1 MIEEYNVDQ
10 KAECGQLNL
19 AHETKTKKRQCP
31 LSSVKVQD
39 LYYLHSII
47 VITLYNR
54 SWNESWH
61 AFHVDLRILGS
72 QESVSHRWIETTT
85 LGGNRVSNF
94 VWRARENESIIII
107 VIGSRKR
114 SRDIQLFGGAERT
127 RQWLTTDWLAVENGG
142 MQSKIKFK
150 TARRLWAVKEN

>member
-1 MIEEYNVDQ
+1 MRYNMIEEYNVDQ

-54 SWNESWH
+54 S
-61 AFHVDLRILGS
+61 
-72 QESVSHRWIETTT
+72 
-85 LGGNRVSNF
+85 
-94 VWRARENESIIII
+94 
-107 VIGSRKR
+107 
-114 SRDIQLFGGAERT
+114 
-127 RQWLTTDWLAVENGG
+127 
-142 MQSKIKFK
+142 
-150 TARRLWAVKEN
+150 